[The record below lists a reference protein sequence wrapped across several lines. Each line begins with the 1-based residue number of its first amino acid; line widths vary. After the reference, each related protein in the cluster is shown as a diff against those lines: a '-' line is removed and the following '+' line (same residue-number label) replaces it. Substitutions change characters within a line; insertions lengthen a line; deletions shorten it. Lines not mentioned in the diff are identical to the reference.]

1 MKGGDVAALDN
12 RHIVVT
18 GAGGGLGPA
27 VAEALRAAGAI
38 CHTPSRKELDL
49 ADEASVVRYY
59 AALPPLWASVH
70 VAGGFDMAPVTETT
84 LEAFSAQ
91 WRINTVTAFLACRE
105 AIRKMRMSGGG
116 RIVNVGSRAALEH
129 PAGKIAYVTAK
140 SALAAMT
147 QAMAAETRADGI
159 FINAVLP
166 ETIDTPAN
174 RAAMPQADFSRWT
187 PPVSIAAAIAWLAS
201 PENRT
206 VTGALIPV

>member
-1 MKGGDVAALDN
+1 MALQLEN

-27 VAEALRAAGAI
+27 VVAALSAAGALL
-38 CHTPSRKELDL
+38 HAPSRKELDL
-49 ADEASVVRYY
+49 TDESSVAKYY

-70 VAGGFDMAPVTETT
+70 VAGGFDMAPLEQTT
-84 LEAFSAQ
+84 LEAFTAQ

-105 AIRKMRMSGGG
+105 AARKMKASGGG
-116 RIVNVGSRAALEH
+116 RIVNVGSKAALEH

-147 QAMAAETRADGI
+147 QALAAETRADRI
-159 FINAVLP
+159 LVNAVLP

-187 PPVSIAAAIAWLAS
+187 PPAAIARAIAWLAS
-201 PENRT
+201 PENET
-206 VTGALIPV
+206 VTGALVPV